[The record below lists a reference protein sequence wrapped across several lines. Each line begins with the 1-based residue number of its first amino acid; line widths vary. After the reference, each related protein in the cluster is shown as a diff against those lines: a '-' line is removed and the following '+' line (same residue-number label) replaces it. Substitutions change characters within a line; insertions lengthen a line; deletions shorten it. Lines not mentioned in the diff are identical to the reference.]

1 MLYTQMVPQAA
12 GKGIKICWTADA
24 ENYQM
29 CLVYW
34 DVMHMGLVLIILDIN
49 ASSRHTNV

>member
-1 MLYTQMVPQAA
+1 MTAHAA
-12 GKGIKICWTADA
+12 GNGIKICWISDA

-49 ASSRHTNV
+49 ASSRHINV